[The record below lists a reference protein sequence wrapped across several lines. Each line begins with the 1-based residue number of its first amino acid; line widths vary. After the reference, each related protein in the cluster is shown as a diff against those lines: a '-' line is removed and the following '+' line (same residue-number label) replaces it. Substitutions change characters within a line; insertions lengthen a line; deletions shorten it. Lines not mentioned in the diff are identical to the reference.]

1 MNWQSIWNNEAKSH
15 RMVDQVQRKDLD
27 STCLAAEHIM
37 EVLAI
42 KKEDIVLDVCC
53 GNGLITKEVSKH
65 CSHIT
70 GIDIS
75 EDLIQ
80 HAVARSSMENTSYS
94 ISSAEEFSKL
104 ITTKVDKIY
113 LEFSFQYFEKKGQ
126 GKRVIEEMLKV
137 LKSGGK
143 IFIGNIPDQDKLW
156 TFYNTFKK
164 RLFYYAIKISGKKSM
179 GKFWNKDE
187 LLKICQEIGV
197 QGKVLVQNPKFPYAH
212 YRFDFLI
219 EK

>member
-1 MNWQSIWNNEAKSH
+1 MSWLSRWNNEAKSS

-27 STCLAAEHIM
+27 STCLAAEHIV
-37 EVLAI
+37 EVLTI
-42 KKEDIVLDVCC
+42 KKEDVVLDVCC

-70 GIDIS
+70 GI
-75 EDLIQ
+75 
-80 HAVARSSMENTSYS
+80 
-94 ISSAEEFSKL
+94 
-104 ITTKVDKIY
+104 
-113 LEFSFQYFEKKGQ
+113 EFSFQYFEEKGQ

-143 IFIGNIPDQDKLW
+143 VFIGNISDQDKLW
-156 TFYNTFKK
+156 TFYNTFKQ
-164 RLFYYAIKISGKKSM
+164 RLFYYTIKISGKNSM
-179 GKFWNKDE
+179 GKFWKKDE

-197 QGKVLVQNPKFPYAH
+197 QGKVLVQDPKLPYAH

>member
-1 MNWQSIWNNEAKSH
+1 MKWQSLWNNEAKSSS
-15 RMVDQVQRKDLD
+15 RFDQVQRKDME
-27 STCLAAEHIM
+27 STCLTVEHIL
-37 EVLAI
+37 EILAI
-42 KKEDIVLDVCC
+42 KKEDVVLDVCC
-53 GNGLITKEVSKH
+53 GNGLITKEMSTH

-70 GIDIS
+70 GIDYS
-75 EDLIQ
+75 EDLLQ
-80 HAVARSSMENTSYS
+80 RAVEYCSMENTSYFF
-94 ISSAEEFSKL
+94 SSAEEFSKL

-113 LEFSFQYFEKKGQ
+113 LEFSFQYFEKKRQ

-137 LKSGGK
+137 LKPGGK

-164 RLFYYAIKISGKKSM
+164 KLFYYAIKTSGKKSM
-179 GKFWNKDE
+179 GKFWKKDE

-197 QGKVLVQNPKFPYAH
+197 QGKVLEQDPKLPYAH